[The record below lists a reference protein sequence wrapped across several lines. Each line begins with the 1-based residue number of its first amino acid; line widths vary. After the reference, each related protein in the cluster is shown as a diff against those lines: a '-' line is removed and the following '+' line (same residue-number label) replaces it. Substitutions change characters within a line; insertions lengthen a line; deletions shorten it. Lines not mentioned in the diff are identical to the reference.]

1 MAERR
6 ARQVL
11 RWIRGRE
18 REMVELL
25 VELARAE
32 SPSLDPEAQQRPFRI
47 LATELEGA
55 GCLVRAVR
63 GGTTGNHLYARPLER
78 ARGGPWQLLIGHM
91 DTVWPIG
98 TLADMPI
105 HQENGTLFGPGVAD
119 MKGGLVEIVFALRA
133 LHELDLR
140 PSVTPVV
147 VVNSDEEIGS
157 RDSTRL
163 IAALARGA
171 ERAFVLEA
179 GEGTDGRLKIARK
192 GGGNFV
198 VRVRGRSSHAGAD
211 FDRGISAILELSH
224 QVQKLFALNDPERG
238 ITVNVGTID
247 GGLRANVIAPAASA
261 IVDVRVPTASAALE
275 IEQAIRGLEP
285 VLEGAIVEVHGAFHR
300 PPMEPHAENRALLST
315 AQRLG
320 RELGISVE
328 SAGLVGGGS
337 DANTTSLFTGTLD
350 GLGPIGAGSHASDEQ
365 IDITHLAERT
375 ALLASLVL
383 EPQTDRRPIPT
394 ELPAAIF
401 EQALG
406 QA

>member
-1 MAERR
+1 
-6 ARQVL
+6 
-11 RWIRGRE
+11 
-18 REMVELL
+18 MVDLL

-32 SPSLDPEAQQRPFRI
+32 SPSLDPEAQQGPFRI
-47 LATELEGA
+47 LASELERTGYR
-55 GCLVRAVR
+55 VRAVR
-63 GGTTGNHLYARPLER
+63 GGTTGNHLYARPRER
-78 ARGGPWQLLIGHM
+78 VRGDPWQLLIGHM

-98 TLADMPI
+98 TLDDMPL
-105 HQENGTLFGPGVAD
+105 HQEDGVLFGPGVAD
-119 MKGGLVEIVFALRA
+119 MKGGLVEILFALRA

-198 VRVRGRSSHAGAD
+198 VSVRGRSSHAGAD

-275 IEQAIRGLEP
+275 VERAIRGLEP
-285 VLEGAIVEVHGAFHR
+285 VLEGATVEVHGAFHR
-300 PPMEPHAENRALLST
+300 PPMGPRPSSVPVK
-315 AQRLG
+315 RL
-320 RELGISVE
+320 V
-328 SAGLVGGGS
+328 V
-337 DANTTSLFTGTLD
+337 F
-350 GLGPIGAGSHASDEQ
+350 ASDPPPTSPACSTEMP
-365 IDITHLAERT
+365 
-375 ALLASLVL
+375 SS
-383 EPQTDRRPIPT
+383 RPSR
-394 ELPAAIF
+394 
-401 EQALG
+401 
-406 QA
+406 